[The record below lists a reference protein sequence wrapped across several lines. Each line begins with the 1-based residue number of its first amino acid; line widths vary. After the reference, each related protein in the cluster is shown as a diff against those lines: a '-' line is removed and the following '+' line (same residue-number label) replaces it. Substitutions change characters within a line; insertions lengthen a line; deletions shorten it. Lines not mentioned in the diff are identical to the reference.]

1 MSPQPRLW
9 IGDLLRSATQ
19 RFRGR
24 TQSEEVA
31 LLKAALQRHVSA
43 VTTAKTRA
51 EALASLGSLLETTF
65 ALAAAEGIS
74 RAEIEPK
81 PVPTGNTRRVL
92 RHVSQ
97 LRSSVARVARD
108 GSMRVVTQRFLGVRG
123 MSSIRLRSFTRLIP
137 ADLAYVPV
145 PAPSSPRTYDAA
157 RWSDSTALVFPVRV
171 PLATRKELAAWAV
184 SATSHLVV
192 ERLLIPY
199 LRRLAEKHLASR
211 PPATVATLFA
221 ELGTL
226 AVPIG
231 LRLLAMNASRE
242 RRG

>member
-1 MSPQPRLW
+1 VSPQPRLW

-19 RFRGR
+19 RLRGR
-24 TQSEEVA
+24 TQSEEAA

-43 VTTAKTRA
+43 VTTAKSRE
-51 EALASLGSLLETTF
+51 EALESLGSLLETTF
-65 ALAAAEGIS
+65 ALAAAQGIS

-123 MSSIRLRSFTRLIP
+123 TSIIRLRSFTRLIP
-137 ADLAYVPV
+137 ANLAYVPA
-145 PAPSSPRTYDAA
+145 PAHQSLRTYESAPF
-157 RWSDSTALVFPVRV
+157 SDSTALAFPMRV

-184 SATSHLVV
+184 SATSQLVV

-199 LRRLAEKHLASR
+199 LRRLAEKHIANRSAAAS
-211 PPATVATLFA
+211 AALFG
-221 ELGTL
+221 ELGSL
-226 AVPIG
+226 VVPIG

-242 RRG
+242 S